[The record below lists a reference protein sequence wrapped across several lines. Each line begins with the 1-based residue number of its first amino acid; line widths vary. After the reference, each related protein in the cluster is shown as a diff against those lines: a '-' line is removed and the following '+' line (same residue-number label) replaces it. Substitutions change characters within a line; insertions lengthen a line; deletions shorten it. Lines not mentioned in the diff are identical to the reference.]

1 MRPFTPTGNFAVL
14 LRDLTIENYRS
25 FEHYKLDGLARVN
38 LLVGDNNC
46 GKTSVL
52 EAGFL
57 LTSSDPLDA
66 ILTITG
72 LRGESCRLDQQ
83 PPNQQILTIP
93 AVDGLFFGR
102 SIAPASNF
110 AIKGSIDDSGV
121 RQDASFEVMIEDW
134 RALDLNVDQPSV
146 PAKAPWRLNV
156 SWRYGRVGRSRRI
169 WMASY
174 GGIFANLWSGADG
187 SSWGSNPLQP
197 IRLSSEFVSL
207 AGWDGKELAR
217 RWDAV
222 LESGEK
228 SVVVDRLRVL
238 HSNIR
243 DINFLPSMIGLSQ
256 RFGGIMIEL
265 QGEKKPI
272 PLTSLGDGS
281 QRLLVMATAL
291 HATSNGA
298 LFIDEI
304 DTGLHYSKLPDMWRM
319 VIKAAAELD
328 VQVFATSHSLDCIRG
343 LAEAVES
350 DPDMTDQAAI
360 FRIDRRMNEAVKF
373 DGKEMAIVVSHEIEV
388 R

>member
-1 MRPFTPTGNFAVL
+1 ML

-25 FEHYKLDGLARVN
+25 FENYKLDGLARVN

-57 LTSSDPLDA
+57 LTSSEPLDA
-66 ILTITG
+66 ILTITR
-72 LRGESCRLDQQ
+72 LRGETCQLDQQ
-83 PPNQQILTIP
+83 PPNQQLVTVP

-110 AIKGSIDDSGV
+110 AIKGDMGNAGV
-121 RQDASFEVMIEDW
+121 RKEASFKVVIEDW
-134 RALDLNVDQPSV
+134 RTLELNVHADHPNI
-146 PAKAPWRLNV
+146 PANVPWRLNV
-156 SWRYGRVGRSRRI
+156 EWRYDEVGRSRRI
-169 WMASY
+169 LMASD
-174 GGIFANLWSGADG
+174 GGLFTNLWSGGNGA
-187 SSWGSNPLQP
+187 SWGKNPPRQTHL
-197 IRLSSEFVSL
+197 RSEFVSL

-222 LESGEK
+222 LESGDK

-238 HSNIR
+238 HPNIR
-243 DINFLPSMIGLSQ
+243 DVNFLPSMIGMSQ

-265 QGEKKPI
+265 EGEKKPI

-291 HATSNGA
+291 HSASSGTH
-298 LFIDEI
+298 FIDEI

-319 VIKAAAELD
+319 VIQAATELD
-328 VQVFATSHSLDCIRG
+328 VQVFATTHSLDCIRG
-343 LAEAVES
+343 LAEAVDRE
-350 DPDMTDQAAI
+350 PNMTDQVAI

-373 DGKEMAIVVSHEIEV
+373 DGEEMAVVVSHEIEV

>member
-1 MRPFTPTGNFAVL
+1 ML

-25 FEHYKLDGLARVN
+25 FENYKLDGLARVN

-57 LTSSDPLDA
+57 LTSSEPLDA

-83 PPNQQILTIP
+83 PPNQQLVTVP

-102 SIAPASNF
+102 AITPGSNF
-110 AIKGSIDDSGV
+110 AIKGVMDDAGV
-121 RQDASFEVMIEDW
+121 PQHAGFEVVIEDW
-134 RALDLNVDQPSV
+134 RALDLKVSSDHPNI
-146 PAKAPWRLNV
+146 PANAPWRLNV
-156 SWRYGRVGRSRRI
+156 SWRFGAVGRSRRI
-169 WMASY
+169 LMAND
-174 GGIFANLWSGADG
+174 GGLFTNLWSGGNGAAF
-187 SSWGSNPLQP
+187 GSNPPRQ
-197 IRLSSEFVSL
+197 IRLRSEFVSL
-207 AGWDGKELAR
+207 AGWDGRELAR

-265 QGEKKPI
+265 EGEKKPI

-291 HATSNGA
+291 HSACNGT

-304 DTGLHYSKLPDMWRM
+304 DTGVHYSKLPDMWRM
-319 VIKAAAELD
+319 VITAATALD
-328 VQVFATSHSLDCIRG
+328 LQVFATSHSLDCIRA
-343 LAEAVES
+343 LEAACDDDES
-350 DPDMTDQAAI
+350 LRDEVAL
-360 FRIDRRMNEAVKF
+360 FSIDRRMDEAVRYGG
-373 DGKEMAIVVSHEIEV
+373 DELSVVVAHEIEV

>member
-1 MRPFTPTGNFAVL
+1 ML

-57 LTSSDPLDA
+57 LTSSEPLDA
-66 ILTITG
+66 ILTITR

-83 PPNQQILTIP
+83 RPNQQQVTVP

-102 SIAPASNF
+102 SIAAFAKFTINGASNNS
-110 AIKGSIDDSGV
+110 AAL
-121 RQDASFEVMIEDW
+121 QDNAFNVEVEDW
-134 RALDLNVDQPSV
+134 LSINAQMGTTHLDSPM
-146 PAKAPWRLNV
+146 PPRWRFCV
-156 SWRYGRVGRSRRI
+156 EWKYGEDISRSRRI
-169 WMASY
+169 PMTDE
-174 GGIFANLWSGADG
+174 GGLFVNLITGG
-187 SSWGSNPLQP
+187 NGFSWGSTPPRQ
-197 IRLSSEFVSL
+197 IRLNSEFVSL
-207 AGWDGKELAR
+207 AGWDGRELAR
-217 RWDAV
+217 RWDSV
-222 LESGEK
+222 LESGDK

-238 HSNIR
+238 HPSIR
-243 DINFLPSMIGLSQ
+243 DISFLPGMIGLSQ
-256 RFGGIMIEL
+256 RLGGIMMEL
-265 QGEKKPI
+265 EGERKPV
-272 PLTSLGDGS
+272 PLNSLGDGS

-291 HATSNGA
+291 HAATHGT

-304 DTGLHYSKLPDMWRM
+304 DTGLHYSKLSDMWRM

-343 LAEAVES
+343 LSEAVDRE
-350 DPDMTDQAAI
+350 PDLADQVAI
-360 FRIDRRMNEAVKF
+360 FRIDRRMNEAVRF
-373 DGKEMAIVVSHEIEV
+373 DGEELSVVASHEIEV